1 MTVTF
6 KNKSLPIFLSAVT
19 LIFLLAFGQSSF
31 NKSISQTDNIKP
43 EEEVFTIDTFSTFPP
58 EIDGC
63 SCYFSNDSLEFNK
76 SEYIYL
82 NDFAQTSFIKINGV
96 LTKFT
101 QTDIIEVS
109 KTSTV
114 AKAKSDK
121 YEMTIEF
128 SNDKQSGDET
138 SLKSGAIKL
147 TNKNGKTITKIF
159 YGECGC

>member
-1 MTVTF
+1 MT
-6 KNKSLPIFLSAVT
+6 
-19 LIFLLAFGQSSF
+19 
-31 NKSISQTDNIKP
+31 
-43 EEEVFTIDTFSTFPP
+43 
-58 EIDGC
+58 
-63 SCYFSNDSLEFNK
+63 
-76 SEYIYL
+76 
-82 NDFAQTSFIKINGV
+82 KI
-96 LTKFT
+96 T

-109 KTSTV
+109 KTRTV